1 MVTQR
6 CRDPDEAAQETRRP
20 GLDLPGRNKQQE
32 PPPPGLNHPGTS
44 GG

>member
-1 MVTQR
+1 MTQR

-20 GLDLPGRNKQQE
+20 GLDHPGRNKQQE
-32 PPPPGLNHPGTS
+32 TPPPGLDHPGAS